1 MRLYFTTFTA
11 IVSFI
16 SSHVKDT
23 VVFPFVFLA
32 LILNLACP
40 LASVVALL
48 GNTNTYFLSNLSI
61 FAPTISPSTRQ
72 PSLPVTVIVTSL
84 LFCILRRKLFDDRDI
99 DSAVHSPG
107 VAVPTGVG
115 AIETAGV
122 GIGGSVGGGDKVGT
136 TVTVGDG
143 LGGKV
148 GTGVDVAVDVGDGT
162 GVTAGVAVA
171 TVVGDGDTAGVGVT
185 AVKLSVVKLH
195 V

>member
-1 MRLYFTTFTA
+1 LRLYFTTFTA

-84 LFCILRRKLFDDRDI
+84 LFCFLRRKLYVDSSI
-99 DSAVHSPG
+99 DSAMHSAG
-107 VAVPTGVG
+107 VAVATGVG
-115 AIETAGV
+115 AIETVGV
-122 GIGGSVGGGDKVGT
+122 GTGGGGGGGGKVGAV
-136 TVTVGDG
+136 VTVGDG
-143 LGGKV
+143 VGGNV
-148 GTGVDVAVDVGDGT
+148 GTGVYVTVDVGDGD
-162 GVTAGVAVA
+162 A
-171 TVVGDGDTAGVGVT
+171 AGVGVT
-185 AVKLSVVKLH
+185 VVKLSVVKLH